1 MQLVLKM
8 LAISGIIG
16 LLTLG
21 LSAYFVPALIY
32 TNSAFSW
39 SPDGIAG
46 MSGTRSVIGGH
57 FIGLAA
63 IGIYAFITSKYK
75 LLYVIAIS
83 EISIAFGRLISL
95 STDGY
100 DSQILFPLGVE
111 LYFAISMFCAARFL
125 K

>member
-1 MQLVLKM
+1 MQLILKI
-8 LAISGIIG
+8 LAISGIVG
-16 LLTLG
+16 LFILG

-32 TNSAFSW
+32 TNGAFSW

-63 IGIYAFITSKYK
+63 VGIYALIKSKYK
-75 LLYVIAIS
+75 LFYIIAVS
-83 EISIAFGRLISL
+83 EVSIAFGRFISL
-95 STDGY
+95 GIDGY
-100 DSQILFPLGVE
+100 DPQILFPLGVE
-111 LYFAISMFCAARFL
+111 LYFAISMFYVAKFL